1 MRKHPSADAAT
12 DAIGRILVAVR
23 WVIIAGVLLETRVGF
38 AGVRLEESG
47 IFVSAAV
54 AGVVTLSA
62 QILRGRF
69 QGRITPWATVIADTG
84 FVTALVYFSGG
95 VRSPFY
101 PLYYLTVVFAAIS
114 AGVAGG
120 LLCAAAAAALS
131 AGVHAIQA
139 GGRLAE
145 AVLLEDVLRTFPYLF
160 LIGLIGGVLRD
171 RLKTADDTAA
181 RLRAETA
188 VMDRELEVAAA
199 VQRAQLPRAL
209 PRLDNLEI
217 TAFYRPASAVGGD
230 LYDFY
235 PVERD
240 HLGITVADVAGKG
253 VPAALLVSSA
263 KYGISHN
270 FSHDRPSMMR
280 AVNSHLLDVTAEE
293 RFVTMVHGAFYP
305 SAGAFHYVN
314 AGHMPPIVVTSSG
327 EVKTF
332 PDADLPLG
340 VLESAE
346 YTDRA
351 IELRPGDTLVLY
363 TDGVT
368 DAFGPAAEG
377 LDAFIAFLADV
388 SGSDPHEWGDELLR
402 RVGEPRHSDDMTLVA
417 IRLQPDA
424 TER

>member
-1 MRKHPSADAAT
+1 MCEHPSADAGT

-47 IFVSAAV
+47 IFVSAAA

-69 QGRITPWATVIADTG
+69 RGRVTPWATVIADTG
-84 FVTALVYFSGG
+84 FVTALIYFSGG

-101 PLYYLTVVFAAIS
+101 PLYYLNVVFAAIN

-120 LLCAAAAAALS
+120 LLCATGAAALS
-131 AGVHAIQA
+131 VAVHVVQA
-139 GGRLAE
+139 GGLLAE
-145 AVLLEDVLRTFPYLF
+145 AIVLEDLLRTFPYLF
-160 LIGLIGGVLRD
+160 LIGLIGGVLTG
-171 RLKTADDTAA
+171 RLKLADETAA

-209 PRLDNLEI
+209 PRLDSLEI
-217 TAFYRPASAVGGD
+217 AAFYRPASAVGGD

-240 HLGITVADVAGKG
+240 HLGVTVADVAGKG

-270 FSHDRPSMMR
+270 FSHDLPAMMR
-280 AVNSHLLDVTAEE
+280 AVNSHLLEVTAEE
-293 RFVTMVHGAFYP
+293 RFVTMVYGAVYP

-314 AGHMPPIVVTSSG
+314 AGHMPPIVVTASG
-327 EVKTF
+327 EVKPF

-346 YTDRA
+346 YIDRK

-368 DAFGPAAEG
+368 DAFGPGAEG
-377 LDAFIAFLADV
+377 LDAFVAFLAEV
-388 SGSDPHEWGDELLR
+388 SGSDPRGWGEELLS

-417 IRLQPDA
+417 IRLRPETTQP
-424 TER
+424 